1 MGNTKPILANVKDL
15 QRPNVGPTG
24 YVQTTHTNLFNS
36 NITHY
41 KGIMLVRFVMYKPPI
56 RNVEAPSPPQLM
68 AFKLSRQYNN
78 WTWTYGKQTFTSLVN
93 LNITHHKGKKISEH
107 ASAVVASPLLDGPRL
122 PAQIVSAVPYP
133 AGQST
138 TRRTPTSST
147 DRLGGVRSSRMT
159 VLLLLSLSSCC
170 CLACSSWYP

>member
-15 QRPNVGPTG
+15 QRPNVGPTC
-24 YVQTTHTNLFNS
+24 YVQTTHTNWFNS

-56 RNVEAPSPPQLM
+56 RNVEAPPPPTHGFQ
-68 AFKLSRQYNN
+68 AFKAVQQLNLN
-78 WTWTYGKQTFTSLVN
+78 IWKKKTFTSLVN

-147 DRLGGVRSSRMT
+147 DRLGGARSSRMT

-170 CLACSSWYP
+170 CLACSS